1 MPTQTGT
8 TSVAVATSL
17 RTSYTNVLLGVITQ
31 GSLIQASHLNELS
44 NFINAVRNHTHT
56 LTDNIVIKEF
66 GNTGSPSSATRTTSI
81 PDFGG
86 TDYPFVAT
94 GGTILASDHAYL
106 RTNVNDARVHAHTF
120 SDNDGV

>member
-1 MPTQTGT
+1 MPTTVGT

-17 RTSYTNVLLGVITQ
+17 RTSYTDVLLGVITP
-31 GSLIQASHLNELS
+31 GSLNQASHLNELS

-56 LTDNIVIKEF
+56 LTDNIIIKEY
-66 GNTGSPSSATRTTSI
+66 GNTGSPSSAARTTSI
-81 PDFGG
+81 ADFAGS
-86 TDYPFVAT
+86 DYPFVAT
-94 GGTILASDHAYL
+94 GSTILASDHTYL

>member
-66 GNTGSPSSATRTTSI
+66 GNTGQPSSATRTTSI
-81 PDFGG
+81 PDFAGS
-86 TDYPFVAT
+86 DYPFVAT
-94 GGTILASDHAYL
+94 GSTILAADHTYL
-106 RTNVNDARVHAHTF
+106 QTRVNDARVHAHTF

>member
-1 MPTQTGT
+1 MPTTVGT

-17 RTSYTNVLLGVITQ
+17 RTSYTDVLLGVITP

-56 LTDNIVIKEF
+56 LTDNIIIKEY
-66 GNTGSPSSATRTTSI
+66 GNTGSPSSAARTTSI
-81 PDFGG
+81 ADFAGS
-86 TDYPFVAT
+86 DYPFVAT
-94 GGTILASDHAYL
+94 GSTILASDHTYL